1 MRDLNTRIVCVDGFS
16 VSVQANEGAYC
27 EPREDEGP
35 WIEVEC
41 GYPSEEEPLLMKYAE
56 NKNRP
61 TDTVYGWVPVGVV
74 LRVVKNHG
82 GMVSGEL
89 PEMPPLMELVKANL
103 KRRRA

>member
-1 MRDLNTRIVCVDGFS
+1 MRDLNTKIVCADGFS